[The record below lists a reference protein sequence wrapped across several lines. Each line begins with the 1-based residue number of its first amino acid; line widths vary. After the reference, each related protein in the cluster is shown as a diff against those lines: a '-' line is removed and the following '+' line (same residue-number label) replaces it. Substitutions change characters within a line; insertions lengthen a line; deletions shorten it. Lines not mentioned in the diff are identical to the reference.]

1 MSKTSY
7 LDEPADVRAEPGT
20 KTHARGIAAKIKFSV
35 SKLDFDVSSVQEWIQ
50 IAVEFDAWKVLGYIS
65 LDAFLVSEAGI
76 TQDFIDAI
84 RNAKQ
89 GSTVRD
95 IKAQV
100 ESARENPAAKHGE
113 VGNGR
118 SRVDNVKSTRGGN
131 ETEYTLRRL
140 ARDGH
145 DELLD
150 AIEAGE
156 ISVNQAAI
164 QVGYRKKKTPEELAI
179 HHFNR
184 CESRLVV
191 LKAICESLEPHEREV
206 VDAWL
211 QERDA

>member
-35 SKLDFDVSSVQEWIQ
+35 SKLDFDVSSVQKWIQ
-50 IAVEFDAWKVLGYIS
+50 IAVEFDAWRVLGYIS

-118 SRVDNVKSTRGGN
+118 SRDKDLTSTPANSNDGI
-131 ETEYTLRRL
+131 LRKL